1 MQERFKTFT
10 VLIANISHS
19 IRKIKS
25 QEMAA
30 LDLKGNHVSCLY
42 YLYKSGSMTATELCE
57 ICSEDK
63 ANISRSIKDL
73 ENKGYLASRSKV
85 NKKYQAPLCL
95 TEKGLETGKY
105 IAEKIDGLLIRAGEG
120 LDEEKRTVLYEALY
134 LINDNLQNI
143 CDGYENNDSD
153 N

>member
-1 MQERFKTFT
+1 MQERFNTFT

-25 QEMAA
+25 EEMAA

-42 YLYKSGSMTATELCE
+42 YLYKSGSITAAELCE

-73 ENKGYLASRSKV
+73 EDKGYLNLRSKTH
-85 NKKYQAPLCL
+85 KKYQAPLSL
-95 TEKGLETGKY
+95 TEKGIETGRF
-105 IAEKIDGLLIRAGEG
+105 IAEKIDGLLIRVGEG
-120 LDEEKRTVLYEALY
+120 LDEEKRAILYEALT
-134 LINDNLQNI
+134 LINDNLQSI
-143 CDGYENNDSD
+143 CDEYAN
-153 N
+153 